1 MNKKSQVT
9 IFVIIAIVLVFLV
22 VGAFFL
28 FNSKLLNKSASSPE
42 VSDVYSFVKDC
53 IQSSGDYSISEIS
66 EKGGYFFTPSL
77 STNEGV
83 PYYFFNNHS
92 YIPSKEKIESELS
105 KQIRTSISLC
115 TNDFEDFK
123 NAEISPS
130 NISVV
135 SSLNEDSVIS
145 EVDYPLSIKRNN
157 KTFLLNDFGEF
168 EFSTNLNKLYGSAN
182 EVVYSFEKE
191 NSFCLSCIKDIA
203 IKNNVKID
211 IQNTYNNTLIFI
223 IKDKDSIENSLL
235 IEFIFAIENEF

>member
-1 MNKKSQVT
+1 MNKKAQVT
-9 IFVIIAIVLVFLV
+9 LFVIIALFLI
-22 VGAFFL
+22 GIIIAFFL
-28 FNSKLLNKSASSPE
+28 LKDKIFIKSESSSE
-42 VSDVYSFVKDC
+42 VADIHSFVKDC

-92 YIPSKEKIESELS
+92 YIPSKEKLESELS

-145 EVDYPLSIKRNN
+145 EVNYPLSIKRNN